1 MKCSKNICLT
11 LISLLGAATIGLTS
25 CKDQPDEYKSTTG
38 SPEIQYVRL
47 PESADSVIT
56 KSYLQTTIVLLE
68 KISAAFARCFLMTSK
83 QCSTPVLSL

>member
-56 KSYLQTTIVLLE
+56 KSYHLSCWKKSPQH
-68 KISAAFARCFLMTSK
+68 SQDAF
-83 QCSTPVLSL
+83 